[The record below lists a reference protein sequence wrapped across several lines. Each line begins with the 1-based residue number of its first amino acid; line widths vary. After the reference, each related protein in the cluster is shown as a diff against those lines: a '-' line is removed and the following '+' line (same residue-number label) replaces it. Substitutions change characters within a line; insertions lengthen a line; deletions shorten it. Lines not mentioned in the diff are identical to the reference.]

1 MTTRREDEAA
11 VRSNM
16 KAYLRR
22 YRFEQIPLDSWRAA
36 NGQLGPGE
44 VAHLRQRKQAFAM
57 WRAVKACVL
66 LPAVVLRAL
75 RNLLG
80 LLADLER
87 LHSGPR
93 RRMREGRGCVLDRS
107 TWLVNG
113 SNIELGDHVKLSAF
127 SALIAGFEAK
137 ITIGDYTII
146 GPGVF
151 VVAANHG
158 IAMDGIPIRYQNWKE
173 KSVVIEDDVWI
184 GANAVV
190 LPGTRI
196 GQGSVIGASAVV
208 SGDIPAH
215 VIVHQDKGNLIMR
228 ARP

>member
-1 MTTRREDEAA
+1 M
-11 VRSNM
+11 RSNV

-22 YRFEQIPLDSWRAA
+22 YRFEDIPLDSWRAA
-36 NGQLGPGE
+36 NAQLEAGQVE
-44 VAHLRQRKQAFAM
+44 QLRQRKRAFAV
-57 WRAVKACVL
+57 WRTVKAVVL
-66 LPAVVLRAL
+66 FPAVVLRSL
-75 RNLLG
+75 RNLFE
-80 LLADLER
+80 LLADIER

-93 RRMREGRGCVLDRS
+93 RNMREGRGCVLDRS

-137 ITIGDYTII
+137 ISIGDYTII

-158 IAMDGIPIRYQNWKE
+158 IAKSGVPIRYQNWKE
-173 KSVVIEDDVWI
+173 KSVVIEEDVWI

-196 GQGSVIGASAVV
+196 GRGSVIGASAVI

-228 ARP
+228 ARS